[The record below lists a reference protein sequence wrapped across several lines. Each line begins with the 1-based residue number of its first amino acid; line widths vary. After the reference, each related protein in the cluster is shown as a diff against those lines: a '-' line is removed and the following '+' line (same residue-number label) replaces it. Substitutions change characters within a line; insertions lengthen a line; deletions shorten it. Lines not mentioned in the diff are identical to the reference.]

1 MHMTESKNRSG
12 SSRDSVTTDLKEK
25 HLHSKGAKLLD
36 AGDCNKAIELFKK
49 AIKTQDQSYTRYHC
63 SLAYLEND
71 QIHEAI
77 VELNRAIELNPDVP
91 EYYVE
96 RSNSLRTIG
105 DGLSAMNDDNMA
117 NQLDDNCSRIGT
129 IKTSLQIVKN
139 ALYGPVWFDGLGKK
153 KFKNQ
158 RFREVTRCIVEARN
172 MRQEM
177 LNSSSCMLPCPSFC
191 CHFSKETILH
201 GLYIGPWKLHA
212 IREYLREKGL
222 PEGQYIGKISY
233 GGERYLKEL
242 IPPQFIIGEHGE
254 KWIFF
259 PQRQKNKINKEFLKD
274 LPKGSDCQTL
284 VWINENTRPCAFL
297 QEGRCMIHDAGGEEG
312 LLSCKE
318 FLCLTGFV
326 FVVLKWLGL
335 VDESEIASRN
345 IRELNKI
352 AIESLLILASE
363 FYGHKSVIKHGGMI
377 DDLLKKAIEA
387 DRSDNTRVMNELMG
401 EYDSSMDSY
410 EKVVSERKESLR
422 KAVALL
428 FKR

>member
-153 KFKNQ
+153 
-158 RFREVTRCIVEARN
+158 
-172 MRQEM
+172 
-177 LNSSSCMLPCPSFC
+177 
-191 CHFSKETILH
+191 
-201 GLYIGPWKLHA
+201 
-212 IREYLREKGL
+212 
-222 PEGQYIGKISY
+222 
-233 GGERYLKEL
+233 
-242 IPPQFIIGEHGE
+242 
-254 KWIFF
+254 
-259 PQRQKNKINKEFLKD
+259 
-274 LPKGSDCQTL
+274 
-284 VWINENTRPCAFL
+284 
-297 QEGRCMIHDAGGEEG
+297 
-312 LLSCKE
+312 
-318 FLCLTGFV
+318 
-326 FVVLKWLGL
+326 
-335 VDESEIASRN
+335 
-345 IRELNKI
+345 
-352 AIESLLILASE
+352 
-363 FYGHKSVIKHGGMI
+363 
-377 DDLLKKAIEA
+377 
-387 DRSDNTRVMNELMG
+387 
-401 EYDSSMDSY
+401 
-410 EKVVSERKESLR
+410 
-422 KAVALL
+422 
-428 FKR
+428 